1 MVVVEEEEGDV
12 TECRCN
18 ILQGREWV
26 CSCSPALGSIQ
37 GCCSYSSEG
46 REYFYNG
53 QDRECFYNDEDREC
67 FYNDMVVEWSY
78 NDEERECSYNDVGME

>member
-1 MVVVEEEEGDV
+1 MVVVEEVEEEEGDV

-37 GCCSYSSEG
+37 GCCSYSGEGGEYFYSDEG
-46 REYFYNG
+46 REYFHNG
-53 QDRECFYNDEDREC
+53 EGREYFHDG
-67 FYNDMVVEWSY
+67 
-78 NDEERECSYNDVGME
+78 EEGE